1 MLSRTPGQWR
11 ELQFDRASAR
21 ESNLGESANKAI
33 AAMPMAD
40 IKLFYAIHL
49 QLNWEPVLWGPTSRE
64 LDAPL
69 RLAEYGGVGEKLITV
84 GYMSRDSKY
93 IVHVATVGEISVNAG
108 GTTGLVEHYS

>member
-33 AAMPMAD
+33 AAMLMAD

-49 QLNWEPVLWGPTSRE
+49 QHFQRVQI
-64 LDAPL
+64 DVVH
-69 RLAEYGGVGEKLITV
+69 GGGLIPN
-84 GYMSRDSKY
+84 G
-93 IVHVATVGEISVNAG
+93 VANRTNYR
-108 GTTGLVEHYS
+108 TRCRNPDVEMCLSINDLTDQ